1 MITVSKILKII
12 FLRKEIQRNRVQE
25 ERMRNWY
32 SIATYIVIG
41 LFIVTKLRERGKK

>member
-1 MITVSKILKII
+1 MISVSKILKII

-25 ERMRNWY
+25 ERMHNLY

-41 LFIVTKLRERGKK
+41 LFIVTKFRERGKK